1 MPVMMAGRDSISCG
15 RASRS
20 PCARPRI
27 SCSAASS
34 RSGRLSIK
42 PCTMVVMAS
51 TAAGMSCGSASA
63 SPCTSDTIIWVAASM
78 SSGRLSMIAC
88 VIVITACTAA
98 GISWGSSSRM
108 VVRSCEKSC
117 VTVSSSVG
125 SSSAMAS
132 NNVFVAVGSAFT
144 IFSMT
149 GVMLVMTFFSASAIF
164 PHSCSISA
172 SAFPK
177 PTSRFFPAAC
187 KALME
192 PEMVCSASFAVVPV
206 MSMLV

>member
-1 MPVMMAGRDSISCG
+1 
-15 RASRS
+15 
-20 PCARPRI
+20 
-27 SCSAASS
+27 
-34 RSGRLSIK
+34 
-42 PCTMVVMAS
+42 
-51 TAAGMSCGSASA
+51 
-63 SPCTSDTIIWVAASM
+63 
-78 SSGRLSMIAC
+78 
-88 VIVITACTAA
+88 
-98 GISWGSSSRM
+98 
-108 VVRSCEKSC
+108 
-117 VTVSSSVG
+117 
-125 SSSAMAS
+125 MAS